1 MDDNIRFIN
10 DKEIRKKEGMDCGF
24 DKSFEVAGLVL
35 TAGVLGVVIAILV
48 NESSSTNN
56 NNNYYN
62 SNGTGTNTNT
72 IYNETFVYNQTYVY
86 NSTSSFNNTNTLNNT
101 VVVVVNNTVVVD
113 SGLKVLNVAAPN
125 KIAPSSSQYNSYQQV
140 VQLFKSSVNLSADPC
155 NDFYAY
161 TCGNFQGD
169 MSFDIS
175 DDSNIN
181 DMVTQLT
188 NDNYISTA
196 PLPVK
201 QTRWYFDQCIQ
212 ARQNWNTIVASG
224 SVVTNAINQLA
235 AGTTGFPGTQFPFPM
250 LDQSANVT
258 WPGKF
263 GLGYLAGS
271 LTAQGVDT
279 IISSGVD
286 TNWKDPTGPDG
297 FAYLLDQPTTFAPNT
312 YYLKDWNDLQASLTT
327 SITQTMLLLAQVQNK
342 VLDPTILAKDVQDV
356 INLDYVLAMNF
367 STDDTTRRQYD
378 RSYNPN
384 TLTQLR
390 SQYHDDL
397 FSWHMYLPLAV
408 GSAEHVLDKLLNDPT
423 YNYYIV
429 MESAKLNMLLEALND
444 QNKYGITPRALIN
457 YFYYRLV
464 DSLSNFLPWP
474 QTSTVVR
481 PFVKIQKPPVGRPR
495 HVLPH
500 ERKYEIK
507 EIADISE
514 AQYSC
519 AAETIDQMMYANAR
533 IFVDKIYPTADDRK
547 NVREHVAKV
556 ASSIVIGF
564 RSMIDQLNWMTSS
577 TKKGA
582 YNKIENLVKNIA
594 YPDWITDDNQL
605 TQYHTQ
611 MNFNQ
616 TNDYITMFFNAM
628 NFNLWSQWD
637 QLVQGAA
644 DRTGFNGPPGITNA
658 WYQPELNSI
667 TFPAGI
673 LKKPFYDFNWPA
685 SVNFGAMG
693 VIAGH
698 ELTHGFDDQG
708 VQWNGVGTLNG
719 WMDDQ
724 SKVSFTNMAQ
734 CVVDEYSGFCPLD
747 KAKYGQAACIDGAQT
762 QGENIAD
769 NGGIHSAFRAYK
781 NYVDLYGPDP
791 VLPDD
796 TFQYFSPDQLFFLSF
811 AQVWCQLPYK
821 DSQFLRQ
828 ILVDV
833 HSPSIYRV
841 LGTIQN
847 FPAFKTAF
855 NCPAS
860 TYAPDK
866 HCNVWVSDIDTT
878 YGLPNTQTDL
888 NVAPEAPITSRDVDK
903 MNAYQMASNYYSKS
917 VNTKID
923 PCNDFYGYACG
934 TFNQPVSFT
943 TARAQNLIYM
953 AQKLEDPAY
962 QATIQGCPALTKEKQ
977 LYNACVTANVNAQT
991 SDQLLISKNYIQ
1003 TKVTALQG
1011 FLGTPFTL
1019 VAGGVP
1025 TLPSAKQLGDGLGY
1039 LSFEQGIDTLIS
1051 PLVDTYWIDNT
1062 KGYQMFIDQNTAYW
1076 QKTYYQPAA
1085 WKIKKPQYYNMA
1097 YGVLQRYAKEQNI
1110 KLPDTF
1116 NDTLSKVLD
1125 YEQTIAIK
1133 YSTDDDTRRNFQR
1146 SWNLVKVSDL
1156 GKTYSFLDWVTYLG
1170 HAPTTVRT
1178 KVTDG
1183 NFQVSMMEVDR
1194 ITHFSADYATQD
1206 PNLLVNLLYVRLIL
1220 GNAEY
1225 IPSYKTEFQGIT
1237 EESVFLGLSRRKT
1250 IPNNFP
1256 PSNDIAADGP
1266 ACASVANNLM
1276 QFANGRVFVDY
1287 MYPTQAD
1294 VDNIRASAGGII
1306 KNVISSFQGMIDQ
1319 LDWMSADT
1327 KKKAYDKTASIQQN
1341 IAFPDWIKNDTL
1353 LSNYYQDLV
1362 IADTDNYFD
1371 ILDKLTRFNVEL
1383 QYNQLNAAQ
1392 TDRTDFLGQPGTVN
1406 AWYQPELNSITFP
1419 AGILVPP
1426 YFHPKWPPSINYGG
1440 MGLVAGHELTHGF
1453 DDQGV
1458 QWGPTGN
1465 LASWMDDNSY
1475 TGFKAMAQCVINEY
1489 NGFCPLNATQYTPNC
1504 VKGSQTQGENIADNG
1519 GIHAAFNAFKTHQAL
1534 DGPDP
1539 RLPDRLFGQFTH
1551 DQLFF
1556 MSFAQVWCEVRRSDE
1571 ALYTQIMVDPHSP
1584 SMYRVFGT
1592 IQNFP
1597 AFQTAFNCPLG
1608 SASAPTNHCEVWVPG
1623 KYQ

>member
-1 MDDNIRFIN
+1 MAGMGSANIVHTILLV
-10 DKEIRKKEGMDCGF
+10 G
-24 DKSFEVAGLVL
+24 GLVL

-48 NESSSTNN
+48 NESNN
-56 NNNYYN
+56 NNNN
-62 SNGTGTNTNT
+62 VVNPGTNT
-72 IYNETFVYNQTYVY
+72 IYNETLIY
-86 NSTSSFNNTNTLNNT
+86 NSTLVFNSTNTVNNTNTYNQT
-101 VVVVVNNTVVVD
+101 VIQVQTVYVD
-113 SGLKVLNVAAPN
+113 SSKAVNVAPP
-125 KIAPSSSQYNSYQQV
+125 KQIPSSNSKYQSYQQV
-140 VQLFKSSVNLSADPC
+140 VQLFKASVNLSADPC

-169 MSFDIS
+169 MSFDVS
-175 DDSNIN
+175 DNSNVN
-181 DMVTQLT
+181 DMVSKLS
-188 NDNYISTA
+188 DDAYISTA
-196 PLPVK
+196 PLPVQ
-201 QTRWYFDQCIQ
+201 QTRWYFDQCVS

-224 SVVTNAINQLA
+224 KVVTDAINKLG
-235 AGTTGFPGTQFPFPM
+235 AGSTGFEQSTQFPFPM
-250 LDQSANVT
+250 LDQNKDVT
-258 WPGKF
+258 TYPGKL
-263 GLGYLAGS
+263 GLGYLVGS
-271 LTAQGVDT
+271 LTASGVDT
-279 IISSGVD
+279 FVSAGVD
-286 TNWKDPTGPDG
+286 TNWKDPAGPEG
-297 FAYLLDQPTTFAPNT
+297 FAYLIDQPSTFAPNT
-312 YYLKDWNDLQASLTT
+312 YYLKDWDALNAQLND
-327 SITQTMLLLAQVQNK
+327 SITSTMLLLAQVQNK
-342 VLDPTILAKDVQDV
+342 NLDLNILAKDVQD
-356 INLDYVLAMNF
+356 IIHLDYVLATNF

-384 TLTQLR
+384 TLAQLR
-390 SQYHDDL
+390 SLYHDDI
-397 FSWHMYLPLAV
+397 FSWHMFLPLAV
-408 GSAEHVLDKLLNDPT
+408 GTAEQVLDKLLNQAT

-429 MESAKLNMLLEALND
+429 MEPAKINMLFEALND
-444 QNKYGITPRALIN
+444 QNKYGITPRAVVN
-457 YFYYRLV
+457 YLYYRLV

-474 QTSTVVR
+474 TTTTIAR
-481 PFVKIQKPPVGRPR
+481 PFVKIQRQPVGRPR

-507 EIADISE
+507 QIDDISD

-519 AAETIDQMMYANAR
+519 AAETIDQMQYANAR
-533 IFVDKIYPTADDRK
+533 VFVDKIYPTADDRK

-594 YPDWITDDNQL
+594 YPDWITDDAML
-605 TQYHTQ
+605 TQYHVP
-611 MNFNQ
+611 MNFKQ
-616 TNDYITMFFNAM
+616 TDDYITMYFNAQD
-628 NFNLWSQWD
+628 FNLYAQWD
-637 QLVQGAA
+637 QLVQGPA
-644 DRTGFNGPPGITNA
+644 DRTGFNGPPGVTNA

-708 VQWNGVGTLNG
+708 VQWNGVGTLSG

-747 KAKYGQAACIDGAQT
+747 KATYGAAACIDGAQT

-796 TFQYFSPDQLFFLSF
+796 SFQYFNPDQLFFLSF

-821 DSQFLRQ
+821 DYQFLRQ

-878 YGLPNTQTDL
+878 YGLPNVQTDL
-888 NVAPEAPITSRDVDK
+888 NVAPEAPITATNVDK
-903 MNAYQMASNYYSKS
+903 MNAYQMAVNYYSKS

-923 PCNDFYGYACG
+923 PCSDFYGYACG

-953 AQKLEDPAY
+953 SQKLEDPAY
-962 QATIQGCPALTKEKQ
+962 QPTIQGCSALTKEKQ
-977 LYNACVTANVNAQT
+977 LYTACVAATASSQT
-991 SDQLLISKNYIQ
+991 EDQLLISKNYIQ
-1003 TKVTALQG
+1003 ARVTALQG

-1019 VAGGVP
+1019 VAGGAA
-1025 TLPSAKQLGDGLGY
+1025 TLPNAKQLGDALGY
-1039 LSFEQGIDTLIS
+1039 LSFEQGIDTLVS
-1051 PLVDTYWIDNT
+1051 PLVDTYWPDNS
-1062 KGYQMFIDQNTAYW
+1062 KGYQMFIDQNTAYLS
-1076 QKTYYQPAA
+1076 KTYYQPAA
-1085 WKIKKPQYYNMA
+1085 WKIEKPKYYNMA
-1097 YGVLQRYAKEQNI
+1097 YGVIKRYAREQNI
-1110 KLPDTF
+1110 NLPDSF

-1125 YEQTIAIK
+1125 YEQNIATK
-1133 YSTDDDTRRNFQR
+1133 YSTDDDTRRQFGR
-1146 SWNLVKVSDL
+1146 SWNLVNVGDL
-1156 GKTYSFLDWVTYLG
+1156 GKTYSFLDWITYLG
-1170 HAPTTVRT
+1170 HAPSTVKD
-1178 KVTDG
+1178 KVT
-1183 NFQVSMMEVDR
+1183 NVNYQVSVMEIDR
-1194 ITHFSADYATQD
+1194 LTHFSADYATLD
-1206 PNLLVNLLYVRLIL
+1206 SNLLVNLLYVRLIL
-1220 GNAEY
+1220 GNAQY
-1225 IPSYKTEFQGIT
+1225 IPSYASAFKGMT

-1250 IPNNFP
+1250 IPNNIP
-1256 PSNDIAADGP
+1256 PSSDIAANGP
-1266 ACASVANNLM
+1266 GCASVANNLM
-1276 QFANGRVFVDY
+1276 QFANGRVFIDY
-1287 MYPTQAD
+1287 MYPTPQD
-1294 VDNIRASAGGII
+1294 VTNIRASAGGII

-1319 LDWMSADT
+1319 LDWMSPDT
-1327 KKKAYDKTASIQQN
+1327 KKKAYDKTVNIQQN
-1341 IAFPDWIKNDTL
+1341 IAFPDWIANDTQ
-1353 LSNYYQDLV
+1353 LSNYYNDLKLDP
-1362 IADTDNYFD
+1362 ADNYYD
-1371 ILDKLTRFNVEL
+1371 ILDKLTKFNIEI
-1383 QYNQLNAAQ
+1383 QYNQLNAAM

-1426 YFHPKWPPSINYGG
+1426 YFQPNWPPSINYGG

-1465 LASWMDDNSY
+1465 LAGWMDDNSK
-1475 TGFKAMAQCVINEY
+1475 TGFVNMAQCVINEY
-1489 NGFCPLNATQYTPNC
+1489 NNFCPLNATMYTPNC

-1519 GIHAAFNAFKTHQAL
+1519 GIHAAFNAYKTHQAL

-1556 MSFAQVWCEVRRSDE
+1556 MSFAQVWCEVRRTDE

-1608 SASAPTNHCEVWVPG
+1608 SNSAPTNHCEVWVPG

>member
-1 MDDNIRFIN
+1 MAGSMGYGGSGGSGNIVHTLLLVL
-10 DKEIRKKEGMDCGF
+10 G
-24 DKSFEVAGLVL
+24 VVL

-56 NNNYYN
+56 NNYYG
-62 SNGTGTNTNT
+62 NGNGTNTNT
-72 IYNETFVYNQTYVY
+72 IYNETIVYNNTLVY
-86 NSTSSFNNTNTLNNT
+86 NSTSTFNNTNTYNST
-101 VVVVVNNTVVVD
+101 VVQVVYQDKESAAV
-113 SGLKVLNVAAPN
+113 NVAPPRQIKTDNN
-125 KIAPSSSQYNSYQQV
+125 KFQSYQQV
-140 VQLFKSSVNLSADPC
+140 VQLFKASVNLSVDPC

-169 MSFDIS
+169 MSFDVS
-175 DDSNIN
+175 DDSNVA
-181 DMVTQLT
+181 DMVAQIT
-188 NDNYISTA
+188 NDNYIQTA

-201 QTRWYFDQCIQ
+201 QTRWYFDQCVY
-212 ARQNWNTIVASG
+212 ARQNWNTLVADG
-224 SVVTNAINQLA
+224 AVVTNAINALA
-235 AGTTGFPGTQFPFPM
+235 AGTRGFEKQTQFPFPM
-250 LDQSANVT
+250 LDQNTDVT
-258 WPGKF
+258 TYPGNY
-263 GLGYLAGS
+263 GLGYLVGS
-271 LTAQGVDT
+271 LTASGVDT
-279 IISSGVD
+279 LISGGVD
-286 TNWKDPTGPDG
+286 TNWKDPAGPEG
-297 FAYLLDQPTTFAPNT
+297 FAYLIDQPSTMAPNT
-312 YYLKDWNDLQASLTT
+312 YYLKDWDDLSYNLNVSMTK
-327 SITQTMLLLAQVQNK
+327 TMLLLAKVQGK
-342 VLDPTILAKDVQDV
+342 TLDPTILAKDIQD
-356 INLDYVLAMNF
+356 IIHLDYVLATNF

-384 TLTQLR
+384 TLAQLR
-390 SQYHDDL
+390 AQYRDNI
-397 FSWHMYLPLAV
+397 FSWHMFLPLSV
-408 GSAEHVLDKLLNDPT
+408 GSAEHVLDKLLNGNS

-429 MESAKLNMLLEALND
+429 MEPAKINMLFDALND
-444 QNKYGITPRALIN
+444 QNKYGITPRAVVN
-457 YFYYRLV
+457 YLYYRLV

-474 QTSTVVR
+474 TTTTLAR
-481 PFVKIQKPPVGRPR
+481 PFTKIAKQPVGRPR
-495 HVLPH
+495 HILPH

-507 EIADISE
+507 QIDDISD
-514 AQYSC
+514 AQASC
-519 AAETIDQMMYANAR
+519 AGETIDQMQYANAR

-594 YPDWITDDNQL
+594 YPDWITDDVQL

-616 TNDYITMFFNAM
+616 TNDYITMYFNAQS
-628 NFNLWSQWD
+628 FNLYAMWD

-708 VQWNGVGTLNG
+708 VQWNGVGTLSG

-734 CVVDEYSGFCPLD
+734 CVVNEYSGFCPLNKD
-747 KAKYGQAACIDGAQT
+747 TYGAAACIDGAQT

-796 TFQYFSPDQLFFLSF
+796 TFQYFNPDQLFFLSF
-811 AQVWCQLPYK
+811 AQVWCQLPYN
-821 DSQFLRQ
+821 DAQFLRQ

-860 TYAPDK
+860 TYAPDN

-878 YGLPNTQTDL
+878 YGLPNVQTDL
-888 NVAPEAPITSRDVDK
+888 HVAPEAPITATDVDK
-903 MNAYQMASNYYSKS
+903 MNAYQMAVNYYQKS

-923 PCNDFYGYACG
+923 PCDDFYGYACG
-934 TFNQPVSFT
+934 AFNQPVSFT
-943 TARAQNLIYM
+943 TARAQNLVYM
-953 AQKLEDPAY
+953 AQKLEDPTY
-962 QATIQGCPALTKEKQ
+962 QATITGCPALTKEKQ
-977 LYNACVTANVNAQT
+977 LYNACLTATATSQT
-991 SDQLLISKNYIQ
+991 EDQMLIAANYIQ
-1003 TKVTALQG
+1003 QRVTALQG

-1019 VAGGVP
+1019 VAGGAAA
-1025 TLPSAKQLGDGLGY
+1025 LPNAKQLGDGLGY
-1039 LSFEQGIDTLIS
+1039 LSFDQGIDTLIS
-1051 PLVDTYWIDNT
+1051 PLVDTNWIDNS
-1062 KGYQMFIDQNTAYW
+1062 KGYRMFIDQNTAYLS
-1076 QKTYYQPAA
+1076 KTYYQPNA
-1085 WKIKKPQYYNMA
+1085 WKIEKPKYFAMA
-1097 YGVLQRYAKEQNI
+1097 YDVLTRYAKEQNI
-1110 KLPDTF
+1110 VVPNTF

-1125 YEQTIAIK
+1125 YERTIAIN
-1133 YSTDDDTRRNFQR
+1133 YSTDDDTRRQFNR
-1146 SWNLVKVSDL
+1146 SWNLVNVGDL
-1156 GKTYSFLDWVTYLG
+1156 GTTYSFLDWMTYLG
-1170 HAPTTVRT
+1170 HAPSTVKA
-1178 KVTDG
+1178 KVTAA
-1183 NFQVSMMEVDR
+1183 NYQVSVMEVDR
-1194 ITHFSADYATQD
+1194 LTHFSADYATQD
-1206 PNLLVNLLYVRLIL
+1206 PAMLVNLLYVRLIL
-1220 GNAEY
+1220 GNAQY
-1225 IPSYKTEFQGIT
+1225 IPSYATAFQGMT
-1237 EESVFLGLSRRKT
+1237 EESIFLGLSRRKT
-1250 IPNNFP
+1250 IPNHIP
-1256 PSNDIAADGP
+1256 PSTAALEANGP
-1266 ACASVANNLM
+1266 SCASVANNLM

-1287 MYPTQAD
+1287 MYPTDQD
-1294 VDNIRASAGGII
+1294 VANIRASAGGII

-1319 LDWMSADT
+1319 LDWMSPDT
-1327 KKKAYDKTASIQQN
+1327 KKKAYDKTVNIQQN

-1353 LSNYYQDLV
+1353 LSTYYADLQ
-1362 IADTDNYFD
+1362 IADTDNYYD
-1371 ILDKLTRFNVEL
+1371 ILTKLVRFNIEI

-1465 LASWMDDNSY
+1465 LAGWMDDGSK
-1475 TGFKAMAQCVINEY
+1475 TGFLNMAQCVIDEY
-1489 NGFCPLNATQYTPNC
+1489 SGFCPLNATQYSPNC
-1504 VKGSQTQGENIADNG
+1504 VKGTQTQGENIADNG
-1519 GIHAAFNAFKTHQAL
+1519 GIHAAFNAYKTHQAL

-1556 MSFAQVWCEVRRSDE
+1556 MSFAQVWCEIRRSDA

-1608 SASAPTNHCEVWVPG
+1608 SKSAPTQHCEVWVPG